1 MSQHDAD
8 RFAPRPQGL
17 ARGRARWPS
26 LLVLAALA
34 GAIAGCSGEA
44 KVAQESVRPVKAI
57 VVGEADRVRT
67 LTYSGVVRPRIESA
81 VGFRVAGKIVE
92 RRVNAGDRVEPG
104 QVIARLDDTDL
115 KLAESSARA
124 ALAAARTRRDVA
136 IENFARARAL
146 LPKAFVAKAT
156 YDARKNEMDAAIG
169 AFDAAEAQLRQAIN
183 AVGYATLRADKA
195 GIVTAVRAEPGQ
207 VVSPGAPVIVLAE
220 AGETEIAIVVP
231 EQDVTRLAAGMPLEI
246 ALWAGPRLA
255 LEGRIRELSAQA
267 DPDTRTYAVR
277 ATVHAPPPEMR
288 LGMTATVSIKVE
300 DARAA
305 VIVPLTAVTEAGGET
320 AVFVVEPGT
329 RIVRKRPVTLAAAAP
344 EGIRLAGG
352 VRPGE
357 IVVTAGVQFL
367 SDGMKVR
374 LAADLEQSA
383 AAIRS
388 AGQDR

>member
-1 MSQHDAD
+1 MSRSDAD
-8 RFAPRPQGL
+8 RFASRPQGL
-17 ARGRARWPS
+17 TRDRAGRAC
-26 LLVLAALA
+26 LLLFAAL
-34 GAIAGCSGEA
+34 GLAGCSGEA

-57 VVGEADRVRT
+57 VIGEADRGRT

-81 VGFRVAGKIVE
+81 VGFRVTGKIVE
-92 RRVNAGDRVEPG
+92 RSVNAGDRVDAG

-169 AFDAAEAQLRQAIN
+169 AFDAAEAQLRQAVN

-207 VVSPGAPVIVLAE
+207 VVNAGAPVIVLAE

-231 EQDVTRLAAGMPLEI
+231 EQDVTRIAAGMPLEI
-246 ALWAGPRLA
+246 ALWAGPRLS
-255 LEGRIRELSAQA
+255 LTGRIREISAQA
-267 DPDTRTYAVR
+267 DPETRTYAVR
-277 ATVHAPPPEMR
+277 ATVHAPPPAMR
-288 LGMTATVSIKVE
+288 LGMTATVSIKV
-300 DARAA
+300 DDGSAA
-305 VIVPLTAVTEAGGET
+305 VVVPLTAVAEAGGEP

-329 RIVRKRPVTLAAAAP
+329 RIVRRKPVTLAAPAP
-344 EGIRLAGG
+344 EGVRIAGG
-352 VRPGE
+352 VQPGD

-367 SDGMKVR
+367 RDGMKVR
-374 LAADLEQSA
+374 LPADLEQSA
-383 AAIRS
+383 AAIK
-388 AGQDR
+388 AAAQDR